1 MDRWVQQQEMLRNNR
16 FSIPRMSIESS
27 LGRRRGGG
35 WGSAKWIIICTEE
48 WYPQL
53 PLSVNT
59 CARRSVNGYGWQA
72 AFCSSPV
79 ACPPVSLPAVCL
91 SVWLCLDEGGE
102 LWQGLLLCAVQN
114 YLPVVL
120 SRIESSAEKTF
131 AYHRCVSP
139 SLLSCRT
146 VVYPGWDIQS
156 FRPVVLIVSS
166 AGEVEIKRFIL

>member
-79 ACPPVSLPAVCL
+79 ACPPASCLSVCL
-91 SVWLCLDEGGE
+91 SDSAWMKAESYDRDYCYVRCRIICRWFFLALRAP
-102 LWQGLLLCAVQN
+102 LKRHLLITGV
-114 YLPVVL
+114 YLPHCFHV
-120 SRIESSAEKTF
+120 A
-131 AYHRCVSP
+131 
-139 SLLSCRT
+139 
-146 VVYPGWDIQS
+146 Q
-156 FRPVVLIVSS
+156 
-166 AGEVEIKRFIL
+166 

>member
-27 LGRRRGGG
+27 LGWRRGGG

-59 CARRSVNGYGWQA
+59 CARRSVNGYGMADRLRFVLLLW
-72 AFCSSPV
+72 
-79 ACPPVSLPAVCL
+79 PVSLPAVCL

-114 YLPVVL
+114 YLLVVVL

-166 AGEVEIKRFIL
+166 AG

>member
-59 CARRSVNGYGWQA
+59 CARRSVNGYGMADRLRFVLLLWPVPL
-72 AFCSSPV
+72 SP
-79 ACPPVSLPAVCL
+79 CQPSVCL
-91 SVWLCLDEGGE
+91 SDSAWMKAESYDRDYCYVRCRNICRWFFLALRAP
-102 LWQGLLLCAVQN
+102 LKRHLLITGV
-114 YLPVVL
+114 YLPHCFHV
-120 SRIESSAEKTF
+120 A
-131 AYHRCVSP
+131 
-139 SLLSCRT
+139 
-146 VVYPGWDIQS
+146 Q
-156 FRPVVLIVSS
+156 
-166 AGEVEIKRFIL
+166 